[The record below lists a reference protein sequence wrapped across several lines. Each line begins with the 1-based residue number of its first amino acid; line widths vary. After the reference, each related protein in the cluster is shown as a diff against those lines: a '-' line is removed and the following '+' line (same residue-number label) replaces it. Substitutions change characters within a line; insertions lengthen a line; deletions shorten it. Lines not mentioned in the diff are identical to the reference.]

1 MDYEFSIGWM
11 FGGLAV
17 ALAGGLI
24 VIFYKQIADGLAGGV
39 SSYEK
44 VKLFGIIAIVLGL
57 LITSNLLP
65 AILTWLVQLM
75 FKI

>member
-11 FGGLAV
+11 FGGLV
-17 ALAGGLI
+17 IALAGGLI